1 MFIACFKLII
11 ERREVVSVDS
21 FISGNYDVVATDQQG
36 NNSVFQMF
44 SAIPSSLLLKS
55 LMIIYFPSFW
65 CVF

>member
-1 MFIACFKLII
+1 MFIARFKLII
-11 ERREVVSVDS
+11 EHREVVSVDS

-55 LMIIYFPSFW
+55 LITYFPSFW